1 MAESYRIIAL
11 PDGSEAEVPADI
23 TDAEI
28 SAIQKKYQPAAP
40 RRASVPQ
47 MTWTDALLNGMRNLP
62 ASGMNVLADTADA
75 FLHPV
80 DTAKAFGKT
89 VGGYAAKLIP
99 GRQKWEDNADAMTQ
113 FFRDRYGSVENLKR
127 TIATD
132 PAGLLADASTALTGG
147 AGALRGLARGA
158 GTATRAGSALSRAAG
173 AANSLAA
180 ATDPVS
186 VLAKAG
192 EFATQKAYGLSLPEK
207 LYQSALSINTG
218 FSNNSKARYS
228 PGEVKNMLAASLRER
243 IPVTWS
249 GAGKAQNEIS
259 ALSDALRESEDAAAK
274 AGYKLDTDKIL
285 EKVQSSPHR
294 EDLAEN
300 ATPLKDLNNY
310 DDAVTEWYVTHG
322 DDNRDI
328 AKAQATKQ
336 AVYRNF
342 EKRYQNNASPSTN
355 GNIEANKA
363 IAHELRNG
371 IADTL
376 EQAVADGKIAP
387 LSGGRSVHELNA
399 REGAL
404 IDLRDNIE
412 RSALKNGNK
421 GLVDLLFAAGVATA
435 TGDPN
440 LGLMAGAGKQL
451 LASPGVRSRMA
462 FLADA
467 NARRNGAPA
476 RGLLGLMYQ
485 GEGAWA
491 DDERLKSRR
500 GR

>member
-1 MAESYRIIAL
+1 MTDSYRIITL
-11 PDGSEAEVPADI
+11 PDGREAEVPADI
-23 TDAEI
+23 TEAEI
-28 SAIQKKYQPAAP
+28 AAIRDKYQPASAP
-40 RRASVPQ
+40 HRNAAGGL
-47 MTWTDALLNGMRNLP
+47 TWTDALLNGMRNLP
-62 ASGMNVLADTADA
+62 ASAVNVLTDTADA

-80 DTAKAFGKT
+80 DTAKALGKT
-89 VGGYAAKLIP
+89 AGGYAAKLIP
-99 GRQKWEDNADAMTQ
+99 GRQEWEDNADAMTQ
-113 FFRDRYGSVENLKR
+113 FFKDRYGSIDKLKYSV
-127 TIATD
+127 ASD
-132 PAGLLADASTALTGG
+132 PAGVLADVSTVLTGG

-158 GTATRAGSALSRAAG
+158 GTATRAGSALSQAAG

-186 VLAKAG
+186 VLSKAG
-192 EFATQKAYGLSLPEK
+192 EFATRKGLGFSLPER
-207 LYQSALSINTG
+207 LYQSALGINTG

-228 PGEVKNMLAASLRER
+228 PQEVKDMISVGLEER
-243 IPVTWS
+243 IPVTRS
-249 GAGKAQNEIS
+249 GYGKAYRKLG
-259 ALSDALRESEDAAAK
+259 ALGDELRASEEAAAK
-274 AGYKLDTDKIL
+274 AGYTVDTDKIL
-285 EKVQSSPHR
+285 EAVSASPRR
-294 EDLAEN
+294 EELAEN

-336 AVYRNF
+336 AIYRNF

-376 EQAVADGKIAP
+376 ERAIADGEIVP

-404 IDLRDNIE
+404 MDLGNNIE
-412 RSALKNGNK
+412 RSVLRNGNK
-421 GLVDLLFAAGVATA
+421 GMMDWLAAMITAAG
-435 TGDPN
+435 TGS
-440 LGLMAGAGKQL
+440 LKAGLAAGAGKQFL
-451 LASPGVRSRMA
+451 TSPGIRSRIA
-462 FLADA
+462 FLADSA
-467 NARRNGAPA
+467 ARNGNPA
-476 RGLLGLMYQ
+476 RGLLGLMRQ
-485 GEGAWA
+485 GENAWVE
-491 DDERLKSRR
+491 DELLKR